1 MIFLGERPGYQ
12 IPADRD
18 PLDRMTPATTT
29 GYLEARLVVSL
40 LNEECLDLK
49 DASRRLN
56 RIRRKVYRETPA
68 ATGSPSRGT
77 ALALWRAL
85 TKKGLCCWCYEF
97 GLSSSITH
105 TLTIVET
112 DGVLQIHDAFF
123 NLTYPLGFHD
133 VLDALRDGRPVAA
146 KTEIRDRKIYIMDPA
161 FEPEAAV
168 RWLEA
173 KANREL
179 APIDGLRRFEV
190 LWNVEAFIA
199 TCPGVE
205 AAYQDLEERGYPRD
219 LRFLMLH
226 PIEMFD
232 GEKSH
237 RDLGTMPLVADRDLA
252 SPLAAARAAVRRVN
266 RELASERERGA
277 EKDAA
282 IFRLEGERG
291 AAQSGLAAAA
301 TEARRLGDQIVQL
314 RAALDDETRRF
325 AAERQT
331 LSQALT
337 EAEAQATASR
347 VETAALRAE
356 LTRARAQWD
365 AERTAW
371 ECSSVALQTA
381 AGLWVDQSS
390 QAIQTA
396 RSALNAAESERQQ
409 AIADRD
415 RIRADLAARLHAWEH
430 SRWRKFRALVMRALG
445 KSAQSSA
452 DAR

>member
-1 MIFLGERPGYQ
+1 
-12 IPADRD
+12 
-18 PLDRMTPATTT
+18 MTPTRTS
-29 GYLEARLVVSL
+29 GYLEARLVIAL
-40 LNEECLDLK
+40 FNEECLDLK
-49 DASRRLN
+49 DGSRRL
-56 RIRRKVYRETPA
+56 RRLRRKVYRETSA
-68 ATGSPSRGT
+68 GTRSTGRGT
-77 ALALWRAL
+77 ALALWRAV
-85 TKKGLCCWCYEF
+85 TKKGFCSWCYEF
-97 GLSSSITH
+97 GLAGGITH
-105 TLTIVET
+105 TVTIVET

-123 NLTYPLGFHD
+123 NLTYPLGFYD

-146 KTEIRDRKIYIMDPA
+146 KTEIRDRKMYLSDPA
-161 FEPEAAV
+161 LESEAAV
-168 RWLEA
+168 SWLEA
-173 KANREL
+173 NADREL
-179 APIDGLRRFEV
+179 DPIDGLRRFEV
-190 LWNVEAFIA
+190 FWNLEAFIA
-199 TCPGVE
+199 TCPSIESG
-205 AAYQDLEERGYPRD
+205 YQDLEERGYPRD

-226 PIEMFD
+226 PIEIFN
-232 GEKSH
+232 GKKSH
-237 RDLGTMPLVADRDLA
+237 TDPGTMPLLAGRDLA
-252 SPLAAARAAVRRVN
+252 SPLASARAAVRRVS
-266 RELASERERGA
+266 RELVSERERST
-277 EKDAA
+277 EKEAA
-282 IFRLEGERG
+282 IYRLEGEHG
-291 AAQSGLAAAA
+291 ATQSDLAAAS

-337 EAEAQATASR
+337 EAEAQAVASR